1 MNYKSQYAPF
11 ELLLDGQWRRI
22 NRHLDAKEIQELGD
36 TGEYAMIEAAA
47 ANGWVDR
54 DRTILESLLAFRR
67 AGASTVLTYYASEVA
82 GWFQDGLPP
91 HLREFA

>member
-1 MNYKSQYAPF
+1 VREVAAAPP
-11 ELLLDGQWRRI
+11 GPVGAYQV
-22 NRHLDAKEIQELGD
+22 
-36 TGEYAMIEAAA
+36 TGEYAMSAAAA